1 MSIVSYEVQ
10 TVREV
15 DVLVVGGG
23 CAGVAAAASAA
34 RHGAK
39 VLLAEK
45 NTCLGGIA
53 TAGLVGPFMTCFS
66 PKGNRQVIKGLFE
79 EFVQR
84 MVALGG
90 AIHPS
95 VIEGGTSFS
104 GYRVSGHAHC
114 GPFDSEAFKIVA
126 ETMCVESGVELLYN
140 AMFLSTVR
148 SGGDSV
154 IEQVIFATKAG
165 LIGIEAKVVIDCTGD
180 ADVATYLSCSFWLL
194 GCIFCLFFGFFFGLI
209 IGLTRKVDKAKLEK
223 VREETNDFRSIFY
236 QEIISKELEEGRY
249 HVPREKVAL
258 YENPDGTFRVNM
270 SRVYVNNE
278 CDPFEMTDA
287 TIKGRKQ
294 IYEIIEMMRRCIPG
308 CEKIELV
315 ESAHSLGVRESRR
328 IQGDFVLS
336 GDDIKEK
343 TKFDDVIF
351 LSGNSVDMHSGS
363 LVNYQPAE
371 GEPFQVPYRIL
382 LPKKIKNMMVAG
394 RCCSLDRV
402 ALAAIR
408 VMPPVFAMGQ
418 AAGTAA
424 SICAKKGI
432 APNKI
437 DIIELQKCLIDD
449 GAVLE

>member
-23 CAGVAAAASAA
+23 CAGVAAATSAA

-180 ADVATYLSCSFWLL
+180 ADVAYESGVPFKYGDDDGKTQPTS
-194 GCIFCLFFGFFFGLI
+194 IFFSVKG
-209 IGLTRKVDKAKLEK
+209 VDKAKLEK